1 MRLGFMGHLTLIAEE
16 VCKFGN
22 RQPPE
27 TLDQVVLDGV
37 SREEWTEYVDGTL
50 AETRDKD
57 NAVLGGIR
65 PQDSLGVRPMGL
77 GAGFTANTAS
87 TLASAG
93 IGTGIASSEGLDG
106 GGGSSFE
113 IHGGSMLSSFGEGEE
128 DEEMEEEGGAGFVG
142 TTLSEDEQVGE
153 LSSFEDVD
161 MEYR

>member
-27 TLDQVVLDGV
+27 TLDQVVLEGV

-93 IGTGIASSEGLDG
+93 IGTGIASSDGLEG
-106 GGGSSFE
+106 GGGPGFE
-113 IHGGSMLSSFGEGEE
+113 IHGGSMLSGFGEGEE
-128 DEEMEEEGGAGFVG
+128 DEEMEEEGVAGFVG